1 MKKLSLLLIMFVL
14 SLWAMAQDCNKKID
28 SDSCCDVVRVACIG
42 NSITEGF
49 GLEFP
54 SSQSWP
60 AVLQQMLGEGFEVKN
75 CGVSARTLLNSGDL
89 PYTKEKQWRDA
100 KSFLP
105 NIVIIKLGTNDS
117 KPWNWKH
124 KEDFVR
130 DYQLMI
136 DTLKALSSH
145 PSIYLCT
152 PIHSENVEWG
162 IRDSVITNEIAPLVR
177 LLVRRNKQKLIDLN
191 ILFPNDKNLLL
202 DDGVHPNV
210 DGSKRLAEII
220 CNEIKRKEL

>member
-1 MKKLSLLLIMFVL
+1 M
-14 SLWAMAQDCNKKID
+14 
-28 SDSCCDVVRVACIG
+28 
-42 NSITEGF
+42 
-49 GLEFP
+49 
-54 SSQSWP
+54 
-60 AVLQQMLGEGFEVKN
+60 
-75 CGVSARTLLNSGDL
+75 
-89 PYTKEKQWRDA
+89 
-100 KSFLP
+100 
-105 NIVIIKLGTNDS
+105 
-117 KPWNWKH
+117 
-124 KEDFVR
+124 R

>member
-1 MKKLSLLLIMFVL
+1 MKRLSLLLIMFAL
-14 SLWAMAQDCNKKID
+14 SLCSMAQDCNKKCD

-49 GLEFP
+49 GLAFP

-60 AVLQQMLGEGFEVKN
+60 AVLQQMLGERFDVKN
-75 CGVSARTLLNSGDL
+75 CGISARTLLNSGDL
-89 PYTKEKQWRDA
+89 PYTKEKQWNDA

-105 NIVIIKLGTNDS
+105 DIVIVKLCTNDS

-124 KEDFVR
+124 KDEFLR

-145 PSIYLCT
+145 PCIYLCT

-162 IRDSVITNEIAPLVR
+162 IRDSVITKEIAPLVR
-177 LLVRRNKQKLIDLN
+177 LLVCRNKLKLIDLN
-191 ILFPNDKNLLL
+191 ILFPNDQKLLL

-220 CNEIKRKEL
+220 YHEVKRKNL